1 MCVFPGRKTL
11 YDNAHHT
18 TKEGIN
24 MQRAQSESIFSTVR
38 KIFAV
43 DKPETQAA
51 TEMRP
56 LTDHELRIVAGGPE
70 VEVGNGT

>member
-1 MCVFPGRKTL
+1 
-11 YDNAHHT
+11 
-18 TKEGIN
+18 
-24 MQRAQSESIFSTVR
+24 MQYAQSESFFSPVW
-38 KIFAV
+38 KILAV
-43 DKPETQAA
+43 GTQEKQAA